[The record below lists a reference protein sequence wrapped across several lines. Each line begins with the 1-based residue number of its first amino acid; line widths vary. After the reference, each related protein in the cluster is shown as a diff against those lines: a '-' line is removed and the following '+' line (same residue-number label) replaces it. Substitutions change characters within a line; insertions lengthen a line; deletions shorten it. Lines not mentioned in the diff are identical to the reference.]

1 MVIVKF
7 FGHAGLMLKGPA
19 ASLLCDPWIST
30 IPIYANTA
38 IKYPFTPSEQV
49 PEMIDV
55 SHVYISHH
63 HEDHFHVPSLDL
75 LDRGITI
82 LISAF
87 EQHEHARASS
97 MFKTLMK
104 LGFRKIIRLRSWE
117 SIDIDLGETVRLTL
131 VPSAKSR
138 WHDWENSGLLIETAD
153 WTGVNLNDNI
163 TDPELLAQVA
173 ERAPRIDAAFVQG
186 FSSTEFPGAFEMSAR
201 EKLRLG
207 RQKRGNTD
215 EARKI
220 ISTLHPRYV
229 TPIAGDIAWYRPVDW
244 IRNYS
249 DKPTPSRF
257 GKLLES
263 QALLRSCSYREL
275 FSGDEFNPASGKVER
290 RYGAV
295 NYAGFRRRVK
305 DQAGRFK
312 ALSDCYDEFLEE
324 WDFDGLRYEQSLR
337 AIQAYLP
344 RSLPANIEG
353 EIDFIVSDKDG
364 QPIRRCAIRGI
375 GKSITVD
382 DKDVRDS
389 RCDQEIEVPAPI
401 WAECFGGR
409 MLRRDILNRCVNR
422 QKLPFRFDIA
432 VLRYLFS
439 LYSDLGDI
447 SPWVRTTAGE
457 AENANL
463 GLMRHIERHLAPK
476 FSFSEL
482 CDEYI
487 RET

>member
-1 MVIVKF
+1 MVRVRF
-7 FGHAGLMLKGPA
+7 FGHAGLMLKGPV

-38 IKYPFTPSEQV
+38 IKYPFTPAEHV
-49 PEMIDV
+49 PEMVDV

-75 LDRGITI
+75 LDRGVTI
-82 LISAF
+82 LIAAF
-87 EQHEHARASS
+87 EQHEHDRAYS
-97 MFKTLMK
+97 MFRTLTK
-104 LGFRKIIRLRSWE
+104 LGFRKIVRLHSWQ
-117 SIDIDLGETVRLTL
+117 SIAVDLGEAVRLTL
-131 VPSAKSR
+131 IPSAKSR

-153 WTGVNLNDNI
+153 WTAVNLNDNI
-163 TDPELLAQVA
+163 TDPELLAQIA
-173 ERAPRIDAAFVQG
+173 GRAPRIDAAFVQG
-186 FSSTEFPGAFEMSAR
+186 FSSTEFPGAFDMPAR

-220 ISTLHPRYV
+220 VSALHPRYV

-263 QALLRSCSYREL
+263 KAGLRDSSYREL
-275 FSGDEFNPASGKVER
+275 FPGDEFDPASGKVAR
-290 RYGAV
+290 RHGAV
-295 NYAGFRRRVK
+295 NYSGFRRRLK
-305 DQAGRFK
+305 ARAGRFK
-312 ALSDCYDEFLEE
+312 ALSDCYDGFLEE
-324 WDFDGLRYEQSLR
+324 WDFSGSRYEQSLR
-337 AIQAYLP
+337 AIQAYFPRTLP
-344 RSLPANIEG
+344 VSIEG
-353 EIDFIVSDKDG
+353 EIDLVVSDRDG
-364 QPIRRCAIRGI
+364 RPVRRCAIRGV
-375 GKSITVD
+375 GNSITVD
-382 DKDVRDS
+382 DKDVSDS

-401 WAECFGGR
+401 WAESFGGR

-432 VLRYLFS
+432 VLRYLFA

-447 SPWVRTTAGE
+447 SPWARISAERTSE
-457 AENANL
+457 ANL
-463 GLMRHIERHLAPK
+463 DLMRHIERHLAPK
-476 FSFSEL
+476 FPL
-482 CDEYI
+482 GDLRDEYI
-487 RET
+487 RGT